1 VSDPSPMESNMV
13 RQLEGREQAIVAAA
27 ALRSAARRSAAN
39 SGAQAVRA
47 SAQRIDTSD
56 PSASRVAE
64 RRRSKSAWQADAWDY
79 YDNVPEM
86 GFGGRFFGNNLAKLR
101 LFAGYIETPGQP
113 PVPVDAIDPDGN
125 PYLSE
130 ATQLAAAAA
139 LARIESQQGG
149 HAELLRDYGINQWVA
164 GECTLLALPDENSP
178 TGEAWNIYSSDELT
192 SKGGRWY
199 VRTEPGQ
206 TDADATVV
214 PADAPM
220 YRLWI
225 QHPRWSALPDSP
237 SRRVLEV
244 CDELMLLTRAIRA
257 GATSRI
263 PRGVFIVPEGALK
276 GPADVTTEAEGDGE
290 ALADPTVQA
299 LVDHFVTGIS
309 EPGSASAIAP
319 YVLAVPDELVDKVQY
334 IQVGSVFSADE
345 ARTRD
350 ELIRRLANGVD
361 LPPEILLGLA
371 DVNHWTAWQI
381 DEQTFKSYLEPY
393 AQNFVLSLTWAYY
406 RPALKAAGVTEPER
420 FVIWYDETELVGH
433 GDMGVAADTGAAAG
447 YIGESAWR
455 RYRGFAEADAPSP
468 EEDERRLALQRGAID
483 STTTNALLEALGI
496 LTATG
501 LAATPPTSSEPA
513 LPAASVEVTGT
524 ESVPGPPPLPDVTEA
539 PPATIAAAFAPT
551 SRSIALDTLARR
563 LGQIDQALRAR
574 LTAAADASMRRALER
589 AGARLRSK
597 ALRASVAHRDTIDG
611 VPNELVAAHLGEAIV
626 AALGEDTDTLLRDSF
641 AELRPRFDQWTE
653 RAQQQSIAEMR
664 RAGVELDD
672 GDLAQLEQ
680 AQRDD
685 REAAWAL
692 LLAALVRQANTA
704 LFAPELAAPAVGEF
718 DGTVLVRPSVIRE
731 TLTRAGGA
739 IGTPGEGGTVLVGTS
754 ESPAGAIATGSRIAD
769 TLATVQI
776 RVGGY
781 RWLYGDPGSRTTNFV
796 PHEDLD
802 GVEFQ
807 SFTDPV
813 LANDEEWPD
822 AAYYRPGD
830 HSGCQCDFEPL
841 LTEGTTDDGEGT
853 TLTTLEV

>member
-1 VSDPSPMESNMV
+1 MSDASPMDANFV
-13 RQLEGREQAIVAAA
+13 RQLEGREQAIAAAA
-27 ALRSAARRSAAN
+27 ALRHAAARTAATA
-39 SGAQAVRA
+39 GGQALRA
-47 SAQRIDTSD
+47 SAQRIDPKD
-56 PSASRVAE
+56 PAAGRSAE
-64 RRRSKSAWQADAWDY
+64 RRRTKSAWQADAWDY

-86 GFGGRFFGNNLAKLR
+86 GFGGRFFGNNLSKLR
-101 LFAGYIETPGQP
+101 LFAGYVVTPGQP
-113 PVPVDAIDPDGN
+113 PVPVDATDPDGV

-149 HAELLRDYGINQWVA
+149 HAELLRDYGINLWVA
-164 GECTLLALPDENSP
+164 GECTLLALPDEASP
-178 TGEAWNIYSSDELT
+178 TGEAWNIYSSDELVRRG
-192 SKGGRWY
+192 SKWL

-206 TDADATVV
+206 QDGDATTV
-214 PADAPM
+214 PDDAPM
-220 YRLWI
+220 YRLWV

-237 SRRVLEV
+237 TRRVLEV
-244 CDELMLLTRAIRA
+244 CDELMLLTRSIRA

-263 PRGVFIVPEGALK
+263 PRGVFVVPEGALK

-319 YVLAVPDELVDKVQY
+319 YVLAVPDELVDSVKY
-334 IQVGSVFSADE
+334 LEVGSVFSADE

-406 RPALKAAGVTEPER
+406 RPALKAAGITEPER

-433 GDMGVAADTGAAAG
+433 GDMGAAADTGAAAG

-455 RYRGFAEADAPSP
+455 RYRGFAEADAPTP

-483 STTTNALLEALGI
+483 STTTVALLEALGI

-501 LAATPPTSSEPA
+501 AGAI
-513 LPAASVEVTGT
+513 PAASTEVALPEATVAPEAET
-524 ESVPGPPPLPDVTEA
+524 TPGPPELPDMTEA
-539 PPATIAAAFAPT
+539 PPATIAAAFEPEA
-551 SRSIALDTLARR
+551 RSLSLDSLARR

-597 ALRASVAHRDTIDG
+597 ALRASIAHRDTIDG
-611 VPNELVAAHLGEAIV
+611 VPNELVAARLGEAIV
-626 AALGEDTDTLLRDSF
+626 AALGEDTDTLLADSF
-641 AELRPRFDQWTE
+641 AELRPRFDSWVE
-653 RAQQQSIAEMR
+653 RAQRQSIAEMA
-664 RAGVELDD
+664 RAGVELDEV
-672 GDLAQLEQ
+672 DLEQLEQ

-685 REAAWAL
+685 REGAWAL
-692 LLAALVRQANTA
+692 LLASLVRQANAALYAPDVTA
-704 LFAPELAAPAVGEF
+704 PPVGEF
-718 DGTVLVRPSVIRE
+718 DGTVLVPPSVIRE
-731 TLTRAGGA
+731 TLSRAGGA
-739 IGTPGEGGTVLVGTS
+739 IGTTTDGGAVLIGTT
-754 ESPAGAIATGSRIAD
+754 EQPAGAVATGTRVAD
-769 TLATVQI
+769 TLATVNI
-776 RVGGY
+776 RTAGFV
-781 RWLYGDPGSRTTNFV
+781 WLYGDPGSRTTNFV

-807 SFTDPV
+807 SFTSPV
-813 LANDEEWPD
+813 LANDQEWPD
-822 AAYYRPGD
+822 VAYFRPGD
-830 HSGCQCDFEPL
+830 HLGCQCDFEPV
-841 LTEGTTDDGEGT
+841 LTDGTTDTGDGT